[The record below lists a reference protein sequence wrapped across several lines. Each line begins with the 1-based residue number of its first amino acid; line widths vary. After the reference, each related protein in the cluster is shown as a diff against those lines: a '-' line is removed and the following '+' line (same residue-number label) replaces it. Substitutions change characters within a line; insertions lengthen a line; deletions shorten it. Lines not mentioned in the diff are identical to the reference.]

1 MDNIGKLVI
10 ILSLLGVCILYG
22 ISSVIEP
29 PYVPLDEVGAHES
42 AFVRTS
48 GVISDFFVTG
58 SGNVLM
64 RIMGNQTELLIFISS
79 ADNSENLLNL
89 SYGDEIE
96 VEGRVSVYQGE
107 YELLADENAVKKMV
121 YKRNISFISQIAL
134 RPEHY
139 KGRRIRVAGYVKDV
153 NKRVFHLCDEKGNS
167 CMIVNANEIPIS
179 KLQDGTKI
187 VAEGL
192 FYYEPQN
199 MRYELNLI
207 AHLVVC

>member
-1 MDNIGKLVI
+1 MDNIGKLVV

-22 ISSVIEP
+22 ISSVIVP
-29 PYVPLDEVGAHES
+29 PYVPLDEVGAHEG

-48 GVISDFFVTG
+48 GVISDFYVTG

-79 ADNSENLLNL
+79 AANRENVLNL

-96 VEGRVSVYQGE
+96 LEGRVSVYQGE
-107 YELLADENAVKKMV
+107 YELVADENAIKKV
-121 YKRNISFISQIAL
+121 AHESNISFISQIAL

-153 NKRVFHLCDEKGNS
+153 YRRVFQLCDEKGNY
-167 CMIVNANEIPIS
+167 CMMVKANEISIS
-179 KLQDGTKI
+179 NLQEGTMI

-207 AHLVVC
+207 ALS

>member
-10 ILSLLGVCILYG
+10 ILSLLGVCILYC
-22 ISSVIEP
+22 ISLVAES

-42 AFVRTS
+42 AFVRTR
-48 GVISDFFVTG
+48 GVISDFYVTG

-64 RIMGNQTELLIFISS
+64 RIMGNETELLIFISS

-89 SYGDEIE
+89 SYGNEIE

-107 YELLADENAVKKMV
+107 YELVADENAIKKV
-121 YKRNISFISQIAL
+121 AHESNISFISQIAL
-134 RPEHY
+134 RPEYY
-139 KGRRIRVAGYVKDV
+139 KGRRISVAGYVKDV
-153 NKRVFHLCDEKGNS
+153 YKRVFQLCDEKGNY
-167 CMIVNANEIPIS
+167 CMIVKANEIPIS

-192 FYYEPQN
+192 FYYVPQN

-207 AHLVVC
+207 ALRRCE